1 MANEFVARNGI
12 VARDTSTIS
21 GSLLIS
27 GSVGIGTSSPQS
39 TLDVSG
45 SGTFSNG
52 LLVTGSII
60 NNGVNIQ
67 NLSIAYAIAL
77 G

>member
-1 MANEFVARNGI
+1 MNEFVARNGI
-12 VARDTSTIS
+12 VSKDNSTIS